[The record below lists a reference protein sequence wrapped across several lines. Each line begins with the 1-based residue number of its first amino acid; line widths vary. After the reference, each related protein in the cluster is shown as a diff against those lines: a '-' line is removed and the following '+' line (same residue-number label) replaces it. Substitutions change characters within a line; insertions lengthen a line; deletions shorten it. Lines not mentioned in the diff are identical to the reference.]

1 MKAFG
6 ISFYSLD
13 LKMELKLL
21 ENLKLSHNKVRDL
34 NIVLRNNLILI
45 TTGFETLNTS
55 WMKEFLN
62 HHSRGMLFL
71 PKAVLVF
78 RNETLREVREE
89 FLRQLSRYHASKNEF
104 SHQFFLRSM
113 LKYGTQ
119 PIKIE
124 LEKLEEPEVVKVNL
138 YAYDKETVLISLE
151 EPNSWVLN
159 YMRSQLEV
167 YVERGTD
174 VSLVI
179 DVSDYKAKARL
190 ERALNK
196 RHILHYQIQYTYDN
210 HFMSK
215 LYSDFANFSFG
226 DLCADEEEE
235 GNTQFYT
242 VLECPIG
249 ASQDALKKSYKKLTK
264 VYHPDKI
271 FHENPHMIRHYT
283 QKFQLLQEAYTA
295 LRVVS

>member
-1 MKAFG
+1 M
-6 ISFYSLD
+6 D
-13 LKMELKLL
+13 
-21 ENLKLSHNKVRDL
+21 
-34 NIVLRNNLILI
+34 IVLRNNLILI
-45 TTGFETLNTS
+45 RTGFDTLNTQ
-55 WMKEFLN
+55 WMRGFLN

-78 RNETLREVREE
+78 RNETLKEIREE
-89 FLRQLSRYHASKNEF
+89 FIRELSRYHAKVHDYE
-104 SHQFFLRSM
+104 HEFFLRSL

-124 LEKLEEPEVVKVNL
+124 LDKLEEPEIVKVNL
-138 YAYDKETVLISLE
+138 YAYDKNTVLISLDY
-151 EPNSWVLN
+151 PNSWVLS

-174 VSLVI
+174 LSLVI
-179 DVSDYKAKARL
+179 DVGDFKAKDRL

-196 RHILHYQIQYTYDN
+196 RHILHYQVQYIYDN
-210 HFMSK
+210 KFMSK

-226 DLCADEEEE
+226 DLCREQDNEE
-235 GNTQFYT
+235 NKKFYT

-249 ASQDALKKSYKKLTK
+249 ASQDALKKSYKKLAK

-271 FHENPHMIRHYT
+271 IHESPHMLNHYT
-283 QKFQLLQEAYTA
+283 QKFQLLQEAYEA
-295 LRVVS
+295 LKIVS

>member
-1 MKAFG
+1 M
-6 ISFYSLD
+6 D
-13 LKMELKLL
+13 
-21 ENLKLSHNKVRDL
+21 
-34 NIVLRNNLILI
+34 IVLRNNLILI
-45 TTGFETLNTS
+45 TTGFETLNTD
-55 WMKEFLN
+55 WMREFLN
-62 HHSRGMLFL
+62 HHARGMLFL

-78 RNETLREVREE
+78 RNETLIEVREE
-89 FLRQLSRYHASKNEF
+89 FLSQLSQFHAAKHDFNHE
-104 SHQFFLRSM
+104 FFLRSM

-124 LEKLEEPEVVKVNL
+124 LDKLEEPETLQVHL
-138 YAYDKETVLISLE
+138 YAYDKNTVLISLDQ
-151 EPNSWVLN
+151 PNSWVLN

-174 VSLVI
+174 LSLVI

-226 DLCADEEEE
+226 DLCRDEDDVH
-235 GNTQFYT
+235 TQFYT
-242 VLECPIG
+242 VLECPVG

-271 FHENPHMIRHYT
+271 IHEAPHMVEHYT

>member
-1 MKAFG
+1 M
-6 ISFYSLD
+6 
-13 LKMELKLL
+13 
-21 ENLKLSHNKVRDL
+21 
-34 NIVLRNNLILI
+34 NIVLCNNLILI
-45 TTGFETLNTS
+45 TTDFKTLNTS

-78 RNETLREVREE
+78 RNETLTEVREE
-89 FLRQLSRYHASKNEF
+89 FLQQLSEHHAKTHDFNHE
-104 SHQFFLRSM
+104 FFLRSM
-113 LKYGTQ
+113 LKFGTQ

-124 LEKLEEPEVVKVNL
+124 LAQLEEPEVIKVNL
-138 YAYDKETVLISLE
+138 YAYDKDTVLISLDN
-151 EPNSWVLN
+151 PNDWVLN

-174 VSLVI
+174 LSLVI

-196 RHILHYQIQYTYDN
+196 RHILHYEIQYTYDN

-215 LYSDFANFSFG
+215 LYSDFASFSFG
-226 DLCADEEEE
+226 DLCKEDEHDEHKL
-235 GNTQFYT
+235 FYT
-242 VLECPIG
+242 VLECPVG

-271 FHENPHMIRHYT
+271 IHEAPHMVEHYT

>member
-1 MKAFG
+1 
-6 ISFYSLD
+6 
-13 LKMELKLL
+13 ME
-21 ENLKLSHNKVRDL
+21 
-34 NIVLRNNLILI
+34 IVLRNNLILI
-45 TTGFETLNTS
+45 QTDFDTLNAK

-78 RNETLREVREE
+78 RNETLTEVREE
-89 FLRQLSRYHASKNEF
+89 FITQLSQFHAQKHDF
-104 SHQFFLRSM
+104 SHEFFLRSM

-124 LEKLEEPEVVKVNL
+124 LDKLQEQESIKVNL
-138 YAYDKETVLISLE
+138 YAYDKDTVLISLDY
-151 EPNSWVLN
+151 PNPWVLN
-159 YMRSQLEV
+159 YLRSQLEV

-174 VSLVI
+174 VSLVV
-179 DVSDYKAKARL
+179 DVADYKAKTRL

-226 DLCADEEEE
+226 DLCRVDEAEE
-235 GNTQFYT
+235 NKHFFT
-242 VLECPIG
+242 VLECPVG
-249 ASQDALKKSYKKLTK
+249 ASQDTLKKSYKKLVK

-271 FHENPHMIRHYT
+271 IHEDPHMVNHYT

-295 LRVVS
+295 LRIVS

>member
-1 MKAFG
+1 M
-6 ISFYSLD
+6 D
-13 LKMELKLL
+13 
-21 ENLKLSHNKVRDL
+21 
-34 NIVLRNNLILI
+34 IVLRNNLILI

-55 WMKEFLN
+55 WMKNFLN

-78 RNETLREVREE
+78 RNETLKEVREE
-89 FLRQLSRYHASKNEF
+89 FLSELSQHHAKTHDF
-104 SHQFFLRSM
+104 DHAFFLRSM

-124 LEKLEEPEVVKVNL
+124 LDKLENPETVKVNL
-138 YAYDKETVLISLE
+138 YAYDKDTVLISLDA
-151 EPNSWVLN
+151 PNAWVIAYL
-159 YMRSQLEV
+159 RSQLEV
-167 YVERGTD
+167 YIEKGTD
-174 VSLVI
+174 LSLVI
-179 DVSDYKAKARL
+179 DVSDYKAKSRL

-215 LYSDFANFSFG
+215 LYSDFASFSFG
-226 DLCADEEEE
+226 DLCKEGEKDEKL
-235 GNTQFYT
+235 QFYT
-242 VLECPIG
+242 VLEVPVG

-264 VYHPDKI
+264 VYHPDKV
-271 FHENPHMIRHYT
+271 FHEAPHMIEHYT

>member
-1 MKAFG
+1 M
-6 ISFYSLD
+6 D
-13 LKMELKLL
+13 
-21 ENLKLSHNKVRDL
+21 
-34 NIVLRNNLILI
+34 IVLRNNLILI

-55 WMKEFLN
+55 WMKDFLN
-62 HHSRGMLFL
+62 HHARGMLFL

-78 RNETLREVREE
+78 RNETLTEVREE
-89 FLRQLSRYHASKNEF
+89 FLQQLSEHHARTHDFNHE
-104 SHQFFLRSM
+104 FFLRSM
-113 LKYGTQ
+113 LRYGTQ

-124 LEKLEEPEVVKVNL
+124 LDRLQEPEVVEVHL
-138 YAYDKETVLISLE
+138 YAYDKETVLISLNS
-151 EPNSWVLN
+151 PNSWVLN

-167 YVERGTD
+167 YIERGTD
-174 VSLVI
+174 ISLVV
-179 DVSDYKAKARL
+179 DVADMKAKARL

-196 RHILHYQIQYTYDN
+196 RHILHYQIQYTYNN

-226 DLCADEEEE
+226 DLAKEEDDT
-235 GNTQFYT
+235 NTMFYT
-242 VLECPIG
+242 VLECPVG

-271 FHENPHMIRHYT
+271 IHESPHMVEHYT

-295 LRVVS
+295 LRIVS

>member
-1 MKAFG
+1 M
-6 ISFYSLD
+6 D
-13 LKMELKLL
+13 
-21 ENLKLSHNKVRDL
+21 
-34 NIVLRNNLILI
+34 IVLCNNLILI
-45 TTGFETLNTS
+45 TTGFNTLNKS
-55 WMKEFLN
+55 WMKNFLN

-78 RNETLREVREE
+78 RNENLKEVREE
-89 FLRQLSRYHASKNEF
+89 FLQELSAYHAKTHDFNHE
-104 SHQFFLRSM
+104 FFLRSM
-113 LKYGTQ
+113 LRFGTQ

-124 LEKLEEPEVVKVNL
+124 LEKLQEPETVKVNL
-138 YAYDKETVLISLE
+138 YAYDKNTVLISLDF
-151 EPNSWVLN
+151 PNTWVVSYL
-159 YMRSQLEV
+159 RSQLEV
-167 YVERGTD
+167 YIEKGTD

-215 LYSDFANFSFG
+215 LYSDFASFSFG
-226 DLCADEEEE
+226 DLCEDEDDDE
-235 GNTQFYT
+235 NLQFYT
-242 VLECPIG
+242 VLECPVG

-271 FHENPHMIRHYT
+271 FNDSPDMVKHYT
-283 QKFQLLQEAYTA
+283 HKFQLLQEAYTA

>member
-1 MKAFG
+1 M
-6 ISFYSLD
+6 D
-13 LKMELKLL
+13 
-21 ENLKLSHNKVRDL
+21 
-34 NIVLRNNLILI
+34 IVLRNNLILI
-45 TTGFETLNTS
+45 TTGFETLNTE
-55 WMKEFLN
+55 WMKAFLN

-78 RNETLREVREE
+78 RNESLQEVREE
-89 FLRQLSRYHASKNEF
+89 FLQQLSEHHAKTHDFNHE
-104 SHQFFLRSM
+104 FFLRSM
-113 LKYGTQ
+113 LKFGTQ

-124 LEKLEEPEVVKVNL
+124 LEKLEEQEVVEVNL
-138 YAYDKETVLISLE
+138 YAYDKNTVLISLD

-159 YMRSQLEV
+159 YMRSQLEI

-174 VSLVI
+174 MSLVV

-196 RHILHYQIQYTYDN
+196 RHILHYSIHYRYDN

-215 LYSDFANFSFG
+215 LYSDFANYSFG
-226 DLCADEEEE
+226 DLCSDNENDE
-235 GNTQFYT
+235 NKMFYT
-242 VLECPIG
+242 VLECPVG

-271 FHENPHMIRHYT
+271 IHEAPHMVEHYT

>member
-1 MKAFG
+1 
-6 ISFYSLD
+6 
-13 LKMELKLL
+13 ME
-21 ENLKLSHNKVRDL
+21 
-34 NIVLRNNLILI
+34 IVLRNNLILI
-45 TTGFETLNTS
+45 RTGFDTLNTV

-62 HHSRGMLFL
+62 HHARGMLFL

-78 RNETLREVREE
+78 RNETLVQIRED
-89 FLRQLSRYHASKNEF
+89 FLKELSRHHAATHDF
-104 SHQFFLRSM
+104 DHQFFLRSM
-113 LKYGTQ
+113 LRYGTQ

-124 LEKLEEPEVVKVNL
+124 LEKLEKPQSVKVNL
-138 YAYDKETVLISLE
+138 YAYNKNTVLIFIDI
-151 EPNSWVLN
+151 PNSWVIN
-159 YMRSQLEV
+159 YFRSQLEV

-174 VSLVI
+174 SSLVV

-196 RHILHYQIQYTYDN
+196 RDILHYQIKYRYDN

-215 LYSDFANFSFG
+215 LYSDFASFSFG
-226 DLCADEEEE
+226 DLCKQDDEDEKIHL
-235 GNTQFYT
+235 YT
-242 VLECPIG
+242 VLECPVG
-249 ASQDALKKSYKKLTK
+249 ASQDKLKKSYKKLAK

-271 FHENPHMIRHYT
+271 VHEQPNMITHYT

>member
-1 MKAFG
+1 M
-6 ISFYSLD
+6 
-13 LKMELKLL
+13 
-21 ENLKLSHNKVRDL
+21 N
-34 NIVLRNNLILI
+34 
-45 TTGFETLNTS
+45 
-55 WMKEFLN
+55 EFLN

-78 RNETLREVREE
+78 RNETLTEVREE
-89 FLRQLSRYHASKNEF
+89 FIQQLSEHHAKIHDFNHE
-104 SHQFFLRSM
+104 FFLKSM
-113 LKYGTQ
+113 LKFGTQ

-124 LEKLEEPEVVKVNL
+124 LEKLQDPEIIKVNL
-138 YAYDKETVLISLE
+138 YAYDKNTVLISLKT
-151 EPNSWVLN
+151 PNSWVLN

-174 VSLVI
+174 LSLVI
-179 DVSDYKAKARL
+179 DVSDFKAKARL

-196 RHILHYQIQYTYDN
+196 RHILHYEIQYTYDN

-226 DLCADEEEE
+226 DLCNKKEDE
-235 GNTQFYT
+235 TTLFYT
-242 VLECPIG
+242 VLECPVG

-264 VYHPDKI
+264 VYHPDKVI
-271 FHENPHMIRHYT
+271 HEAPHMVEHYT

-295 LRVVS
+295 LKVVS

>member
-1 MKAFG
+1 M
-6 ISFYSLD
+6 D
-13 LKMELKLL
+13 
-21 ENLKLSHNKVRDL
+21 
-34 NIVLRNNLILI
+34 IVLRNNLILI
-45 TTGFETLNTS
+45 TTGFKTLNAS
-55 WMKEFLN
+55 WMRGFLN
-62 HHSRGMLFL
+62 HHARGMLFL

-78 RNETLREVREE
+78 RNETLTQVREE
-89 FLRQLSRYHASKNEF
+89 FIQQLSEHHAKTHDFNHE
-104 SHQFFLRSM
+104 FFLRSM
-113 LKYGTQ
+113 LKFGTQ

-124 LEKLEEPEVVKVNL
+124 LNKLEEPEVIKVHL
-138 YAYDKETVLISLE
+138 YAYDKNTVLISLDT
-151 EPNSWVLN
+151 PNSWVLN

-174 VSLVI
+174 LSLVV
-179 DVSDYKAKARL
+179 DVSDFKAKARL

-226 DLCADEEEE
+226 DLCAQNDDEQ
-235 GNTQFYT
+235 TQFYT

-249 ASQDALKKSYKKLTK
+249 SSQDALKKSYKKLIK

-271 FHENPHMIRHYT
+271 IHESPHMVKHYT

-295 LRVVS
+295 LRIVS

>member
-1 MKAFG
+1 
-6 ISFYSLD
+6 
-13 LKMELKLL
+13 ME
-21 ENLKLSHNKVRDL
+21 
-34 NIVLRNNLILI
+34 IVLRNNLILI
-45 TTGFETLNTS
+45 TTDFDTINAS

-62 HHSRGMLFL
+62 HHARGMLFL

-78 RNETLREVREE
+78 RNETLREIREE
-89 FLRQLSRYHASKNEF
+89 FLKELSTHHAAKHDF
-104 SHQFFLRSM
+104 SHEFFLRSM

-124 LEKLEEPEVVKVNL
+124 LEKLEEPECVKVNL
-138 YAYDKETVLISLE
+138 YAYDKDTVLISLE
-151 EPNSWVLN
+151 KANSWIIN

-167 YVERGTD
+167 YIEKGTD
-174 VSLVI
+174 TSLVI

-196 RHILHYQIQYTYDN
+196 HHILHYQVQYTYDN

-226 DLCADEEEE
+226 DLCKNEHKVENKE
-235 GNTQFYT
+235 FYT

-264 VYHPDKI
+264 VYHPDKV
-271 FHENPHMIRHYT
+271 FHEQPHMVKHYT

-295 LRVVS
+295 LRIVS

>member
-1 MKAFG
+1 M
-6 ISFYSLD
+6 
-13 LKMELKLL
+13 
-21 ENLKLSHNKVRDL
+21 

-45 TTGFETLNTS
+45 TTGFESLNTS

-78 RNETLREVREE
+78 KNETLKEVREK
-89 FLRQLSRYHASKNEF
+89 FLGELSKYHAQKHEF
-104 SHQFFLRSM
+104 SHDFFLRSM
-113 LKYGTQ
+113 LKYANQ

-124 LEKLEEPEVVKVNL
+124 LHKLEEPETVKVNL
-138 YAYDKETVLISLE
+138 YAYNKNTVLISLKT
-151 EPNSWVLN
+151 PNSWVISYL
-159 YMRSQLEV
+159 RSQLDI
-167 YVERGTD
+167 YVEKGTD
-174 VSLVI
+174 ISLVI

-210 HFMSK
+210 HFMSR

-226 DLCADEEEE
+226 DLCKASEQEI
-235 GNTQFYT
+235 NTQFYT

-271 FHENPHMIRHYT
+271 FHEDPHMVAHYT

-295 LRVVS
+295 LRIVS

>member
-1 MKAFG
+1 
-6 ISFYSLD
+6 
-13 LKMELKLL
+13 ME
-21 ENLKLSHNKVRDL
+21 
-34 NIVLRNNLILI
+34 IVLRNNLILI
-45 TTGFETLNTS
+45 TTEFDTLNTE
-55 WMKEFLN
+55 WMKDFLN
-62 HHSRGMLFL
+62 HHARGMLFL

-78 RNETLREVREE
+78 RNEILTEVREE
-89 FLRQLSRYHASKNEF
+89 FLTQLSQHHAKTHDF
-104 SHQFFLRSM
+104 SHEFFLRSM

-124 LEKLEEPEVVKVNL
+124 LDKLQDPENVKVNL
-138 YAYDKETVLISLE
+138 YAYDSDTVLISLDY
-151 EPNSWVLN
+151 PNSWVLN
-159 YMRSQLEV
+159 YLRSQLEV

-174 VSLVI
+174 ISLVI

-226 DLCADEEEE
+226 DLCKDEEKNE
-235 GNTQFYT
+235 NTMFYT

-249 ASQDALKKSYKKLTK
+249 ASQDALKKSYKKLVK

-271 FHENPHMIRHYT
+271 VHETPNMVKHYT
-283 QKFQLLQEAYTA
+283 QKFQLLQEAYEA

>member
-1 MKAFG
+1 
-6 ISFYSLD
+6 
-13 LKMELKLL
+13 ME
-21 ENLKLSHNKVRDL
+21 
-34 NIVLRNNLILI
+34 IVLRNNLILI
-45 TTGFETLNTS
+45 TTEFDTLNTK
-55 WMKEFLN
+55 WMKDFLN
-62 HHSRGMLFL
+62 HHARGMLFL

-78 RNETLREVREE
+78 RNETLKEVREE
-89 FLRQLSRYHASKNEF
+89 FLKQLSQHHAKKNDF
-104 SHQFFLRSM
+104 SNKFFLRSM

-124 LEKLEEPEVVKVNL
+124 LNKLQSPESVEVNL
-138 YAYDKETVLISLE
+138 YAYDKDTVLISLNN
-151 EPNSWVLN
+151 PNSWVLN
-159 YMRSQLEV
+159 YLRSQLEV

-174 VSLVI
+174 ISLVV
-179 DVSDYKAKARL
+179 DVSDYRAKSRL

-226 DLCADEEEE
+226 DLCKV
-235 GNTQFYT
+235 GNDGENTHFYT

-249 ASQDALKKSYKKLTK
+249 ASQDALKKSYKKLVK

-271 FHENPHMIRHYT
+271 VHETPHMVRHYT

-295 LRVVS
+295 LRIVS